1 MHLRS
6 PAPGVAPLV
15 RDGEAQSAMT
25 SSPSSSRFHGS
36 ATSPPAATVPAIAI
50 ERVAHDY
57 EAETGR
63 VAALDQVDL
72 QVAAGEFVSIVGPSG
87 CGKTTLLRAVAGLLQ
102 PASGRIEVF
111 GAPPRAAQRDRAVGL
126 VTQEPGLL
134 PWRSVQSNVQLALDL
149 SPGARSA
156 ADGRG
161 SAAGWLERVGI
172 DRYASLYP
180 SELSGG
186 MKQRVALA
194 RALAVGPRVLLMD
207 EPFGALDELSREAMR
222 LELLAIWERER
233 VSVLFVTHSIR
244 EALLLSDRVV
254 VMSGSPGRIL
264 EEIDVALPRP
274 RTDALLT
281 APEFIARERRVR
293 QLLRSGV

>member
-1 MHLRS
+1 MTHG
-6 PAPGVAPLV
+6 APE
-15 RDGEAQSAMT
+15 RNAMT
-25 SSPSSSRFHGS
+25 SNPTADRLRAPSGG
-36 ATSPPAATVPAIAI
+36 AAPAISVTG
-50 ERVAHDY
+50 VAHDY
-57 EAETGR
+57 EAETGT
-63 VAALDQVDL
+63 VPALDTVDL
-72 QVAAGEFVSIVGPSG
+72 RVGAGEFVSIVGPSG
-87 CGKTTLLRAVAGLLQ
+87 CGKTTLLRAVAGLLE
-102 PASGRIEVF
+102 PTGGTIEVF
-111 GAPPRAAQRDRAVGL
+111 GEPPRAAQRASAVGL

-134 PWRSVQSNVQLALDL
+134 PWRSVRSNVQLALDL
-149 SPGARSA
+149 VGRHRSGKG
-156 ADGRG
+156 DG
-161 SAAGWLERVGI
+161 SASAWLERVGI
-172 DRYASLYP
+172 DRYAALYP

-264 EEIDVALPRP
+264 EQIEVALPRP

-281 APEFIARERRVR
+281 APEFVASERQVRER
-293 QLLRSGV
+293 LRAGA

>member
-1 MHLRS
+1 MTANPTAEPLSAS
-6 PAPGVAPLV
+6 PRQGA
-15 RDGEAQSAMT
+15 
-25 SSPSSSRFHGS
+25 
-36 ATSPPAATVPAIAI
+36 PAIMVDG
-50 ERVAHDY
+50 VAHDY
-57 EAETGR
+57 EAETGIVR
-63 VAALDQVDL
+63 ALDTVDL
-72 QVAAGEFVSIVGPSG
+72 RVEAGEFVAIVGPSG
-87 CGKTTLLRAVAGLLQ
+87 CGKTTLLRAVAGLIE
-102 PASGRIEVF
+102 PASGSIEVF

-134 PWRSVQSNVQLALDL
+134 PWRSVRANVQLALEL
-149 SPGARSA
+149 TSGH
-156 ADGRG
+156 G
-161 SAAGWLERVGI
+161 SASGDGSASAWLERVGI
-172 DRYASLYP
+172 DRYAALYP

-264 EEIDVALPRP
+264 EEIDVAFPRP

-281 APEFIARERRVR
+281 APEFVAAERRVR
-293 QLLRSGV
+293 DLLRAGA